1 MQRSLVVHTVLA
13 LVAVV
18 AAYAAWTKPAAS
30 SDSTIV
36 MVPGSAERLTSIQ
49 WKEERWNVTV
59 SRQDGAVEVS
69 VQRLNPPKKTEPTD
83 DAAAPDAA
91 KPDEPKVDV
100 PQPEDAKLD
109 APKADEPQPEDAKP
123 VEVEPPEPPD
133 PPKVYPGSTQAIELF
148 DKLAPLEA
156 ARSLGK
162 LAAERL
168 KALGLDEPKS
178 TLTLSIGNSTH
189 TLEIGNSTYGSGD
202 MYVQKDGGEV
212 FLVASR
218 KLSSLRHG
226 ASTLIDRNVAGVK
239 KEDVE
244 RLAVTGAGKG
254 REIVQRFA
262 EDKAKAFWADP
273 AEPDAKLELVGNWL
287 DRVLRLRV
295 VDLVDETPAGPP
307 SIEMEF
313 FAGAKSLSTI
323 KIWPAGDRT
332 ALCTSSRFKK
342 TLTISKANAEAI
354 IRDLENVLS
363 EGQ

>member
-13 LVAVV
+13 LAATV
-18 AAYAAWTKPAAS
+18 AAYVAWTKPAAS
-30 SDSTIV
+30 TDSGVI

-49 WKEERWNVTV
+49 WQEERWNITV
-59 SRQDGAVEVS
+59 DRQDDVVEVS
-69 VQRLNPPKKTEPTD
+69 VQRLKPAKKAPLKKAEPTD
-83 DAAAPDAA
+83 DAAKPDDSKPGDA
-91 KPDEPKVDV
+91 KPDDSKPD
-100 PQPEDAKLD
+100 
-109 APKADEPQPEDAKP
+109 DAKP
-123 VEVEPPEPPD
+123 VEVEPPEPP
-133 PPKVYPGSTQAIELF
+133 KVYPGSKQAIELF
-148 DKLAPLEA
+148 EKLAPLEA
-156 ARSLGK
+156 ARSLGQ

-178 TLTLSIGNSTH
+178 TLILNIGKTTH
-189 TLEIGNSTYGSGD
+189 KLEIGNSTYGSGD

-212 FLVASR
+212 FLVASS

-244 RLAVTGAGKG
+244 RLAVTGGGKR

-262 EDKAKAFWADP
+262 EDKDKAFWADP

-287 DRVLRLRV
+287 NRVLRLRV
-295 VDLVDETPAGPP
+295 VDLVDEAPVGEP
-307 SIEMEF
+307 SVEMEF
-313 FAGAKSLSTI
+313 FAGSQSLSQL
-323 KIWPAGDRT
+323 KIWPAGERT

-354 IRDLENVLS
+354 IKDLENVLS